1 MSPAAPPSTGPR
13 HPEICLV
20 AVSERIARQL
30 RQPSGPA
37 GRVIGHVLNQLNRP
51 INRSAVRRLQLDG
64 AETVLEVGFGG
75 GVALD
80 LILDRTD
87 GLVAGIE
94 LSDAML
100 TRGRRRFRRQIEGGR
115 LELMSGGVSEV
126 PYADARFD
134 RVLSTHT
141 IYFWPDP
148 AQGLREIHRVL
159 TPRGRVVLAAECPED
174 LGRRAYARHCGF
186 RIFRDHELEDLLRGA
201 GYSDVA
207 VQREGT
213 RAFGSFVFAQGLKP

>member
-1 MSPAAPPSTGPR
+1 VAA
-13 HPEICLV
+13 
-20 AVSERIARQL
+20 SERVARQL
-30 RQPSGPA
+30 RHPSGPS
-37 GRVIGHVLNQLNRP
+37 GRVVGRLLNQLNRP

-64 AETVLEVGFGG
+64 AESVLEIGFGG

-87 GLVAGIE
+87 GLVAGIDV
-94 LSDAML
+94 SDAML
-100 TRGRRRFRRQIEGGR
+100 ARGRHRFRRQIGRGR
-115 LELMSGGVSEV
+115 LELMSGAVSEI
-126 PYADARFD
+126 PYADEHFD

-159 TPRGRVVLAAECPED
+159 APRGRVVLATECPED
-174 LGRRAYARHCGF
+174 LGRRSYARHGF
-186 RIFRDHELEDLLRGA
+186 RILRDHELEELLSGG
-201 GYSDVA
+201 GYSEVA

-213 RAFGSFVFAQGLKP
+213 RAFGSFVFAEGLKP

>member
-1 MSPAAPPSTGPR
+1 M
-13 HPEICLV
+13 

-30 RQPSGPA
+30 RQPSGPT
-37 GRVIGHVLNQLNRP
+37 GRMVGPLLDQLNRP

-64 AETVLEVGFGG
+64 AESVLEVGFGR

-87 GLVAGIE
+87 GTVAGIE
-94 LSDAML
+94 TSSAML
-100 TRGRRRFRRQIEGGR
+100 ARGRRRFRREIERGR
-115 LELMSGGVSEV
+115 LELMSGGDSEI
-126 PYADARFD
+126 PYADERFD

-148 AQGLREIHRVL
+148 AHGLREIHRVL
-159 TPRGRVVLAAECPED
+159 APRGRVVLATECPED
-174 LGRRAYARHCGF
+174 LGRRSYARHGF
-186 RIFRDHELEDLLRGA
+186 RIFRDQELEDLLSGA
-201 GYSDVA
+201 GYSEVA

-213 RAFGSFVFAQGLKP
+213 RAFGSFVFAEGRKP